1 MTARS
6 DAVSRPVGVFR
17 NWRRRS
23 SPRPDGGCTSLEGE
37 RPSDRPIQRA
47 ITADTAPCA
56 PSLMQPFAWPC
67 HLLAGSL
74 SAAPSRLL
82 ALAPPAGVFGVPALG
97 SRAGGVIEEE
107 VTCSPFATMQTRW
120 LQVAELKD
128 EDTSELSDRR
138 CVVPLKLRVQ
148 ATFVSNKSNPC
159 GAFIGQPIERLRLGQ
174 AALEQCFA

>member
-1 MTARS
+1 
-6 DAVSRPVGVFR
+6 
-17 NWRRRS
+17 
-23 SPRPDGGCTSLEGE
+23 
-37 RPSDRPIQRA
+37 
-47 ITADTAPCA
+47 
-56 PSLMQPFAWPC
+56 
-67 HLLAGSL
+67 
-74 SAAPSRLL
+74 L
-82 ALAPPAGVFGVPALG
+82 ALAPPAGVFGVPALS

-138 CVVPLKLRVQ
+138 CVVPLKLWVQ